1 MKRNAIAMRPDWRA
15 RIEAQGLLFH
25 KTHDNAVYW
34 GEGTYYEFTAGEADA
49 IERATRELHALCVDA
64 VGALVERGRL
74 GELGLSPL
82 AIALVERSWREQP
95 PSLYG
100 RFDLALGDG
109 VPKMLE
115 YNADTPTSL
124 LEAAVTQW
132 TWLAE
137 AFGDGDGVVDQ
148 QNRLHEAL
156 LATWRELAPRLGDLV
171 HFACVDDIEDRMT
184 VGYLRDTAEQA
195 GLATAELAIADLGW
209 DASQSLLVDLT
220 GRPIHSLFKL
230 YPWEGLVLDR
240 LAPVL
245 PRLQLAWLEPAW
257 KMVLSNKAIL
267 PLLWELYPGHPNLLP
282 ASREPGQVG
291 AAFVRKPM
299 LGREGANVTVVAPGV
314 EVATAGP
321 YVGAGYVYQAYAEL
335 GDFAGM
341 RPVIG
346 SWVIG
351 GAPAGIGIRETPGY
365 VTSNTARFVPH
376 VVR

>member
-1 MKRNAIAMRPDWRA
+1 M
-15 RIEAQGLLFH
+15 
-25 KTHDNAVYW
+25 
-34 GEGTYYEFTAGEADA
+34 
-49 IERATRELHALCVDA
+49 
-64 VGALVERGRL
+64 
-74 GELGLSPL
+74 
-82 AIALVERSWREQP
+82 
-95 PSLYG
+95 
-100 RFDLALGDG
+100 
-109 VPKMLE
+109 
-115 YNADTPTSL
+115 
-124 LEAAVTQW
+124 
-132 TWLAE
+132 
-137 AFGDGDGVVDQ
+137 
-148 QNRLHEAL
+148 
-156 LATWRELAPRLGDLV
+156 
-171 HFACVDDIEDRMT
+171 
-184 VGYLRDTAEQA
+184 
-195 GLATAELAIADLGW
+195 
-209 DASQSLLVDLT
+209 
-220 GRPIHSLFKL
+220 
-230 YPWEGLVLDR
+230 LDR